1 MNRLAWMMCMLSI
14 ASLAKSDDA
23 PPDETN
29 TTIDEITVMGVREL
43 GQLRAELVR
52 AEDDVYATYNELNDD
67 DDYDIICKLQAPIG
81 SQIKRR
87 VCQARLYRDALAAE
101 VEDEDGSILFITPKL
116 NAKKHNQILREK
128 MRKVASEN
136 PQLVVALRKRLA
148 LQQRFDRERDK
159 RFSDD
164 DG

>member
-1 MNRLAWMMCMLSI
+1 MKRLAWMMCMLSV
-14 ASLAKSDDA
+14 ASLAQSDDV

-52 AEDDVYATYNELNDD
+52 AEDYVYTMYNELNDD

-87 VCQARLYRDALAAE
+87 VCQARLYRDGLAAE
-101 VEDEDGSILFITPKL
+101 TVDDDNNTLIVAPKL
-116 NAKKHNQILREK
+116 SKKKHSQILRDK

-136 PQLVVALRKRLA
+136 PQLVVALRKRLE

>member
-1 MNRLAWMMCMLSI
+1 MNRLAWMMCMLSVVSP
-14 ASLAKSDDA
+14 AQSDDV
-23 PPDETN
+23 PPDDTN
-29 TTIDEITVMGVREL
+29 ATIDEITVMGVREL

-101 VEDEDGSILFITPKL
+101 TVDDDNNTLFIAPKL
-116 NAKKHNQILREK
+116 NKKKHNQILREK

>member
-1 MNRLAWMMCMLSI
+1 MNRLAWMMCMLSV

-23 PPDETN
+23 LPDDTN

-52 AEDDVYATYNELNDD
+52 AEDDVYTTYNELNDD
-67 DDYDIICKLQAPIG
+67 DDYDIICKLQAPIR

-101 VEDEDGSILFITPKL
+101 TVDDDNNTLFVAPKL
-116 NAKKHNQILREK
+116 NEKKHNQILRDK